1 MPGWVKLVWL
11 FHLMLS
17 GTMRTSFKNHVYLFH
32 EQTYGNALKSKT
44 HTTGNEV
51 SLRLNYQPKW
61 GNIDLHASWQ
71 LYRSNNLLT
80 NTHVNTIDYDCGIS
94 GTVELPHDIEI
105 WGDANCHLRRGTY
118 STTDDDQWLL
128 NVGASWRFLRK
139 KQATLSFKWNDIL
152 NRRRDFNRSVSGYGY
167 HESFRPQIH
176 GYALVSLR
184 YRFSLTK
191 SKTDKNSHKQQ
202 NPNK

>member
-1 MPGWVKLVWL
+1 MK
-11 FHLMLS
+11 S
-17 GTMRTSFKNHVYLFH
+17 GC
-32 EQTYGNALKSKT
+32 KS
-44 HTTGNEV
+44 G
-51 SLRLNYQPKW
+51 YQPNW
-61 GNIDLHASWQ
+61 GNIDLHGSSATLSFP
-71 LYRSNNLLT
+71 NNFT
-80 NTHVNTIDYDCGIS
+80 DKHPCKYHDYDCGIS

>member
-1 MPGWVKLVWL
+1 MKVWINVLPSIAHSFCWYADKMQDKGFQPACL
-11 FHLMLS
+11 FQWLDLLADMTDEIEIEFFQH
-17 GTMRTSFKNHVYLFH
+17 GGNHHENHVLSDKGKGQMRPSDHSKSLFCM
-32 EQTYGNALKSKT
+32 S
-44 HTTGNEV
+44 
-51 SLRLNYQPKW
+51 
-61 GNIDLHASWQ
+61 
-71 LYRSNNLLT
+71 
-80 NTHVNTIDYDCGIS
+80 
-94 GTVELPHDIEI
+94 I

-128 NVGASWRFLRK
+128 KVGASWRFLRK

-152 NRRRDFNRSVSGYGY
+152 NRRRDLNRSVSGYGY

-176 GYALVSLR
+176 SYALVSLR